1 MRIGIAVGG
10 ENVTI
15 ARLDQPEAKPH
26 VHIYRVPPVS
36 RDEGWDHLVRVLR
49 ETGEAFPPSG
59 RRGVQVYLTLLP
71 PLVRVRTLTLPRLR
85 DHELRMVLARDVGRY
100 LIGVTVPQV
109 IGYRRVG
116 DPRRSPQPVLLAA
129 APEWLVDGLVRSVE
143 AVGWEVAAIGP
154 AHAAWAAAATSDG
167 TLVVADDGSAEVIQV
182 EDGELSDVRRVP
194 LTPTLASTVVA
205 PEETAARHAQ
215 AVRSFELVPAGIV
228 EARTDWSRQLTRRLW
243 IAAAALLL
251 VTLGLARLD
260 LARELAAIRSE
271 RQMIAAQV
279 GGAMRDREVLENR
292 RALLTA
298 LASAELQ
305 SARWTGVLGGLAGRL
320 PEDAWLTGFR
330 GQGDSLSL
338 DGEAGDAGGV
348 IAALQRAD
356 AFSGVQATAP
366 IRQMAR
372 EDGESAGER
381 FTLLVRLHRAATPTV
396 IRDTDQGTP

>member
-1 MRIGIAVGG
+1 MRLGIAVGSG
-10 ENVTI
+10 SLTVAGSDGQTVRYELPSLRDDSEVWQAVTKVFEVVRD
-15 ARLDQPEAKPH
+15 AFQANE
-26 VHIYRVPPVS
+26 PPN
-36 RDEGWDHLVRVLR
+36 
-49 ETGEAFPPSG
+49 
-59 RRGVQVYLTLLP
+59 RRTAIFLTLLP
-71 PLVRVRTLTLPRLR
+71 PLVRVRAVTLPRLR
-85 DHELRMVLARDVGRY
+85 EHELRMVLARDVGRY
-100 LIGVTVPQV
+100 LIGMTVPQV
-109 IGYRRVG
+109 VGHQRVG

-129 APEWLVDGLVRSVE
+129 APEWLVHGLIRSVK
-143 AVGWEVAAIGP
+143 AVGWEIAAIGP
-154 AHAAWAAAATSDG
+154 AHAAWAAGATSDG
-167 TLVVADDGSAEVIQV
+167 TLVVAGDTSAEVMKV

-194 LTPTLASTVVA
+194 VTPALASTVTA
-205 PEETAARHAQ
+205 PEETAARHSH
-215 AVRSFELVPAGIV
+215 AVNFFELVPAGV
-228 EARTDWSRQLTRRLW
+228 VQARTDWSRLLARRLW
-243 IAAAALLL
+243 LAAAALAL
-251 VTLGLARLD
+251 VTLGLSRWD

-271 RQMIAAQV
+271 RAAIATQV
-279 GGAMRDREVLENR
+279 DGAMRDREVLENR
-292 RALLTA
+292 RALLST
-298 LASAELQ
+298 LADAELQ
-305 SARWTGVLGGLAGRL
+305 SARWTGVLGGLAGQL